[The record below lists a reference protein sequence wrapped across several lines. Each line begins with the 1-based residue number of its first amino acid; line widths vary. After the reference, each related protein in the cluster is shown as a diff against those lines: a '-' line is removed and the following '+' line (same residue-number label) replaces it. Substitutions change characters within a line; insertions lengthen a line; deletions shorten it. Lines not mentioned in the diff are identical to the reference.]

1 MRKVGL
7 AFLSLPFL
15 FPSPKSNMW
24 KGRGAEKSIFMLVA
38 LKDPFVRRKLSHLIQ
53 FLALADN
60 LVEGKKNCGRL
71 EREFVFES
79 FSSSLNSCRH
89 SEWHL
94 KVARELKSW

>member
-1 MRKVGL
+1 
-7 AFLSLPFL
+7 
-15 FPSPKSNMW
+15 
-24 KGRGAEKSIFMLVA
+24 MLVA

-53 FLALADN
+53 FLALEDN

-79 FSSSLNSCRH
+79 FPSSLNSCRH

-94 KVARELKSW
+94 KVARELRSW